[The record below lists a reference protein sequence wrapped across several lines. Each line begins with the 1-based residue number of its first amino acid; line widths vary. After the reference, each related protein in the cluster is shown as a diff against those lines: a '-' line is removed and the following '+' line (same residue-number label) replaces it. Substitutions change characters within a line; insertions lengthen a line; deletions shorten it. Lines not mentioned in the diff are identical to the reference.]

1 MAKVSP
7 SKKIWITGAGSGI
20 GRSLALQFAAAGHQV
35 LITGRHL
42 SKLVSVANHFPDAIT
57 ALTWDVTDDASC
69 HLMGQAI
76 DEHLGGLDI
85 AILNAGHCEYVEGG
99 ELDSDLF
106 RRVYDVNVFGTVN
119 SIAVAMPRLK
129 QSAAVSGRKGQIVG
143 IASLSAIVGFPR
155 AEAYG
160 SSKAA
165 VNYLLES
172 LRLDLSNESV
182 DVTVVNPGFVETP
195 MIGNNDFPM
204 PFIMSADKAAEKI
217 IIGIDARKFKVQ
229 FPRRLYS
236 ILAIVAAFPA
246 LWYRANRKALVAKK

>member
-1 MAKVSP
+1 MAKEIFF
-7 SKKIWITGAGSGI
+7 KKIWITGAGSGI
-20 GRSLALQFAAAGHQV
+20 GKSLALQFAAAGHQV
-35 LITGRHL
+35 LISGRNTA
-42 SKLVSVANHFPDAIT
+42 KLDAVADQYPDAIT
-57 ALTWDVTDDASC
+57 AFTWDVTDDATC
-69 HLMGQAI
+69 RLMGQVI

-85 AILNAGHCEYVEGG
+85 AILNAGHCEYVEHG
-99 ELDSDLF
+99 EVASDLF
-106 RRVYDVNVFGTVN
+106 RRVYDVNVFGMVN

-143 IASLSAIVGFPR
+143 IASLSAVVGFPR

-172 LRLDLSNESV
+172 LRLDLSNKSI
-182 DVTVVNPGFVETP
+182 DVTVVNPGFVDTP

-204 PFIMSADKAAEKI
+204 PFIMSADKAADI
-217 IIGIDARKFKVQ
+217 IINGIDARKFKVQ

-236 ILAIVAAFPA
+236 ILSLAAAFPS
-246 LWYRANRKALVAKK
+246 LWYRANRKALVTRK